1 MTRVVVVVVLI
12 CAAGVG
18 LYWLVGKE
26 SRIERK
32 LEQSETKGRVNDALS
47 EHIDPADIDRILRG
61 LSE

>member
-1 MTRVVVVVVLI
+1 MTRVVVVVVIL

-18 LYWLVGKE
+18 LYWLGGKE

-47 EHIDPADIDRILRG
+47 EHIDPADINRILRG